1 MAIENLIESR
11 IENPKI
17 RIYSEEDKKFYAKL
31 EEKGYKYEIK
41 KIILVDAFDNLIF
54 CATDD
59 LIYYYY
65 AYKCKNTADD
75 VNEVLSKTKGITKDS
90 PCYSFNCLNFP
101 EKVSHSFYEFEGE
114 VYYDYFSL
122 NDELDRIQRKIDF
135 LNHENALVHSL
146 ESTLKNVKYTFDL
159 RPFSGPFSAADE
171 RNKVS
176 ENLAK
181 INFLL
186 DFKFLVLAKDKALR
200 DMYISHLDGLS
211 KHSALEIQYEE
222 SLHR

>member
-11 IENPKI
+11 IKNPKI
-17 RIYSEEDKKFYAKL
+17 RSYSEEDKKFYAEL
-31 EEKGYKYEIK
+31 EKKGYKNEIK
-41 KIILVDAFDNLIF
+41 KIILADAFDNLIF

-59 LIYYYY
+59 FTYYYY
-65 AYKCKNTADD
+65 VYKCKNTEAD

-101 EKVSHSFYEFEGE
+101 EEVSHSFYEFEGE
-114 VYYDYFSL
+114 VYHNYFSL

-146 ESTLKNVKYTFDL
+146 ESALKNVKYTFDF
-159 RPFSGPFSAADE
+159 RSFSAAGE
-171 RNKVS
+171 RNEVS

-200 DMYISHLDGLS
+200 EMYISYLDGLS
-211 KHSALEIQYEE
+211 KHNALEIQYEE
-222 SLHR
+222 GLHR

>member
-11 IENPKI
+11 IKNPKI
-17 RIYSEEDKKFYAKL
+17 RSYSEEDKKFYAEL
-31 EEKGYKYEIK
+31 EKKGYKNEIK
-41 KIILVDAFDNLIF
+41 KIILADAFDNLIF

-59 LIYYYY
+59 FTYYYY
-65 AYKCKNTADD
+65 AYKCKNTEAD

-114 VYYDYFSL
+114 VYHNYFSL

-146 ESTLKNVKYTFDL
+146 ESALKNVKYTFDF
-159 RPFSGPFSAADE
+159 RSFSAADE
-171 RNKVS
+171 RNEIS

-186 DFKFLVLAKDKALR
+186 DL
-200 DMYISHLDGLS
+200 
-211 KHSALEIQYEE
+211 
-222 SLHR
+222 